1 MKRNR
6 LLRKVIRMFGFGLLQ
21 LMAWNPKPALA
32 SDNGLA
38 LTPPMGWNSWNAF
51 GENVS
56 ETLIKQ
62 MADATVTNGFQAA
75 GYEYINMDDGWQV
88 GRDTNGVILAD
99 PARFPGGIK
108 ALADY
113 VHAKGLKLGLS
124 LGSRHSNLRWSPR
137 LVRLRSSG
145 CQHVC

>member
-1 MKRNR
+1 
-6 LLRKVIRMFGFGLLQ
+6 MFGFGLLQ

-32 SDNGLA
+32 FDNSLA

-62 MADATVTNGFQAA
+62 MADATVTNGLQAA

-99 PARFPGGIK
+99 AARFPSGIK

-113 VHAKGLKLGLS
+113 VHAKGLKLGLYS
-124 LGSRHSNLRWSPR
+124 DRGTQTCGGHPGS
-137 LVRLRSSG
+137 VRLRSSG